1 MNNAPASQLK
11 TKRSPWFWIPSL
23 YFAEGIPYAVVML
36 LSVVLYKRMG
46 ISNTSIALYT
56 SWLYLPW
63 VVKPLWSPIVDI
75 IKTKR
80 YWIIIMQVLIGAG
93 LGGVALTIPM
103 PNFFKLTLGFFWLLA
118 FSSATHDIA
127 ADGFYMLGLSKH
139 DQAWFVGIRSTF
151 YRISIIFAQG
161 VLIMFAGYI
170 ESTTGLETVN
180 TTVFT
185 GSAVL
190 DNSIKSSTVESV
202 SNSGEDQR
210 IICEPDTLY
219 ISTERQNKSEID
231 SAIYYA
237 KQWNI
242 EHGQTAGKVIPMETT
257 PLSWWGKIKYYLFN
271 QLVEKL
277 DVLVEKLEV
286 FLKANFG
293 EEISVESDEFGNI
306 GIVNV
311 SLANQPAEDQEIVV
325 NFGRDSGD
333 KSIACIEGERIV
345 FNSTNWNI
353 PVMAVIQIDSKLKTV
368 SEAQFNARA
377 GNIPLAWL
385 ITFFIMAGM
394 FVIFFSYHKF
404 MLPHP
409 NLDLDHQKTD
419 INQLVSNFILTF
431 KKFFTKERIILSI
444 TFILI
449 YRFGEAQLVK
459 IAPLFMLDTFEAGG
473 MALTTGQYGFIYGT
487 MGAIALTLGGIL
499 GGFVAARQ
507 GLKYW
512 ILWMAL
518 AMKLP
523 DVVYVYLSYLQPD
536 SFTLIASCVAV
547 EQFGYGFGFTAYMLF
562 MITVAEGKHKT
573 AHYAICTGFMALGMM
588 IPGMFSGWLQ
598 ELIGYQ
604 HFFIWVLICTIP
616 GLLMIKFLPIDPEF
630 GKKRNGA
637 SNDR

>member
-1 MNNAPASQLK
+1 MNKPSASSAK
-11 TKRSPWFWIPSL
+11 SKRSPWFWIPSL
-23 YFAEGIPYAVVML
+23 YFAEGLPYAVVML

-46 ISNTSIALYT
+46 VSNADITLYT

-63 VVKPLWSPIVDI
+63 VIKPLWSPIVDI
-75 IKTKR
+75 LKTKR

-103 PNFFKLTLGFFWLLA
+103 PGFFKLTLGFFWLLA

-139 DQAWFVGIRSTF
+139 KQAWFVGIRSTF
-151 YRISIIFAQG
+151 YRISIIFVQG
-161 VLIMFAGYI
+161 ILIMVAGFI
-170 ESTTGLETVN
+170 ESTTGLDTV
-180 TTVFT
+180 TTTIITAPATQV
-185 GSAVL
+185 
-190 DNSIKSSTVESV
+190 NSIMKSDIISDLEFA
-202 SNSGEDQR
+202 EDQR

-219 ISTERQNKSEID
+219 IATELRNKSEID
-231 SAIYYA
+231 SVVNFA

-242 EHGQTAGKVIPMETT
+242 EQGQAAEEVVIKEKTA
-257 PLSWWGKIKYYLFN
+257 LSWWGQIKYYLFG
-271 QLVEKL
+271 QLV
-277 DVLVEKLEV
+277 DKLEV

-293 EEISVESDEFGNI
+293 DKFGVGSDDSGNI
-306 GIVNV
+306 GIINV
-311 SLANQPAEDQEIVV
+311 SLSQQPSEDQEVVV
-325 NFGRDSGD
+325 NFGRESGD
-333 KSIACIEGERIV
+333 KSISCIEGDRIV
-345 FNSTNWNI
+345 FNSSNWNI
-353 PVMAVIQIDSKLKTV
+353 PVMAVIQIDSKLKTI

-394 FVIFFSYHKF
+394 FVIFFSYHKV

-409 NLDLDHQKTD
+409 DQDLEHQKTD
-419 INQLVSNFILTF
+419 FNQLVSNFILTF
-431 KKFFTKERIILSI
+431 KKFFTKERIVLSI
-444 TFILI
+444 AFILI

-459 IAPLFMLDTFEAGG
+459 IAPLFMLDAYEAGG
-473 MALTTGQYGFIYGT
+473 MSLTTGQYGFIYGT
-487 MGAIALTLGGIL
+487 LGALALTLGGIL

-518 AMKLP
+518 AMKFP
-523 DVVYVYLSYLQPD
+523 DVVYVFLSYAQPD
-536 SFTLIASCVAV
+536 SFALIASCVAV

-573 AHYAICTGFMALGMM
+573 AHYALCTGFMALGMM

-604 HFFIWVLICTIP
+604 HFFIWVLFCTIP
-616 GLLMIKFLPIDPEF
+616 GLLMIKFLLIDPEF
-630 GKKRNGA
+630 GKKKIGVN
-637 SNDR
+637 ND